1 MRESQWIN
9 KQIFDVTWW
18 QVTWVEHNCVPGT
31 LVSTWCVTFYF
42 HDNPMRWVLL
52 LPSLFYRW
60 ESWWAGAKKTPG
72 RLDID
77 HILCLPILLPFKYRW
92 PGNGRGWGEVQKQVP
107 PSPQARH
114 PESLSLPALLHS
126 NSSWALIVLR
136 SWSSFANPESL
147 QLLWEAGAIVHLWC
161 LLRPSDGV
169 RHIVWV

>member
-9 KQIFDVTWW
+9 EQIFDVTWW

-31 LVSTWCVTFYF
+31 LVSTRCVATFYF

-52 LPSLFYRW
+52 LPSPFYRW

-77 HILCLPILLPFKYRW
+77 HILRLPMLLPFS
-92 PGNGRGWGEVQKQVP
+92 GLAMAGVGR
-107 PSPQARH
+107 R
-114 PESLSLPALLHS
+114 PEAGASLSPGQTSWVPQPPCSPPLQQLLS
-126 NSSWALIVLR
+126 IIVLR
-136 SWSSFANPESL
+136 SWSSFATPVSL